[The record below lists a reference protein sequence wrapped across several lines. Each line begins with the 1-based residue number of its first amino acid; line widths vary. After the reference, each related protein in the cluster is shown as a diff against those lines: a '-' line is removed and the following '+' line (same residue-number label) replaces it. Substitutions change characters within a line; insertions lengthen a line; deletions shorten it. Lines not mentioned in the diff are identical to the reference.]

1 MVLRLRSQ
9 KIAGRNATPSNAIH
23 IDMRAVTELENF
35 RRDKDE
41 FFGRDHR
48 APLTSRQQRN
58 FSGLEYF
65 PENLAL
71 VVKAKIDRN
80 VKPGVVRMETTK
92 GREQTYSRYGVVQFQ
107 VDGDATQV
115 TLYASEGSHELFL
128 PFRDATS
135 GKETYGA
142 GRYLDLHVHG
152 DEILIDFN
160 YAYNPYCAYN
170 PDWSCPL
177 PPAENWLK
185 VPIRAGE
192 KSFPGGQDH

>member
-1 MVLRLRSQ
+1 L
-9 KIAGRNATPSNAIH
+9 TPA
-23 IDMRAVTELENF
+23 
-35 RRDKDE
+35 
-41 FFGRDHR
+41 
-48 APLTSRQQRN
+48 QQRK
-58 FSGLEYF
+58 FKGLAYF
-65 PENLAL
+65 PENPAL
-71 VVKAKIDRN
+71 IVKATVDRN
-80 VKPGVVRMETTK
+80 VGSGVVRMETTK
-92 GREQTYSRYGVVQFQ
+92 GQEQAYNRYGVVHFQ
-107 VDGDATQV
+107 VDGQAAQV
-115 TLYASEGSHELFL
+115 TLYASEGSHELFV

-142 GRYLDLHVHG
+142 GRYLDLHKRG
-152 DEILIDFN
+152 DEIVIDFN

>member
-1 MVLRLRSQ
+1 
-9 KIAGRNATPSNAIH
+9 
-23 IDMRAVTELENF
+23 MRAVTELEDF
-35 RRDKDE
+35 RRDKDD

-48 APLTSRQQRN
+48 SPLTSEQQRN
-58 FSGLEYF
+58 FSGLAYF
-65 PENLAL
+65 ADNPGL
-71 VVKAKIDRN
+71 VVKAKVDRN
-80 VKPGVVRMETTK
+80 VERGVVRMETTK
-92 GREQTYSRYGVVQFQ
+92 GREQIYRRYGVVHFQ
-107 VDGDATQV
+107 VDREPTQV
-115 TLYASEGSHELFL
+115 TLYAPEGSHALFL

-142 GRYLDLHVHG
+142 GRYLDLDPHG
-152 DEILIDFN
+152 EEIVIDFN

-192 KSFPGGQDH
+192 KSFLGEPGH

>member
-1 MVLRLRSQ
+1 
-9 KIAGRNATPSNAIH
+9 
-23 IDMRAVTELENF
+23 
-35 RRDKDE
+35 
-41 FFGRDHR
+41 
-48 APLTSRQQRN
+48 
-58 FSGLEYF
+58 
-65 PENLAL
+65 
-71 VVKAKIDRN
+71 
-80 VKPGVVRMETTK
+80 METTK
-92 GREQTYSRYGVVQFQ
+92 GREQVYNRYGVVHFQ
-107 VDGDATQV
+107 VDGQAAQV
-115 TLYASEGSHELFL
+115 TLYASEGSHELFV

-142 GRYLDLHVHG
+142 GRYLDLHKRG
-152 DEILIDFN
+152 DEIVIDFN